1 MNRLSTSITLCCD
14 YLVCPEKNLKS
25 FTNNLVTAKEK
36 YTMKNIAMRSF
47 VIALALAGFAATSFT
62 SSAKTT
68 SASAKVKANVV
79 CTPTP
84 LCAPGST
91 CGLD

>member
-1 MNRLSTSITLCCD
+1 
-14 YLVCPEKNLKS
+14 
-25 FTNNLVTAKEK
+25 
-36 YTMKNIAMRSF
+36 MKNIAMRSF
-47 VIALALAGFAATSFT
+47 VIALALVGFAATSMT

-68 SASAKVKANVV
+68 SASASNISVQAQTNVV
-79 CTPTP
+79 VSPTP